1 MKNYYDYR
9 ADNQREL
16 RWLNLLLPIPMMLI
30 IGIPILV
37 FHRAFASWQ
46 AGLECFLVYFL
57 IWYGLTLGF
66 AYFKMREPLD
76 SVTGKLAVK
85 QVDDDSVLANVV
97 EELAVG
103 FAMKKPAVYIVR
115 DAKEPNAFAI
125 SNNRQNMIV
134 VTQPLLDLLT
144 RSELSGVIGHELAHL
159 KAKDSAIMMRF
170 SLYVASIAAFF
181 LFGFVFLLFGG
192 VMFVGSLG

>member
-57 IWYGLTLGF
+57 NW
-66 AYFKMREPLD
+66 AC
-76 SVTGKLAVK
+76 
-85 QVDDDSVLANVV
+85 
-97 EELAVG
+97 
-103 FAMKKPAVYIVR
+103 
-115 DAKEPNAFAI
+115 
-125 SNNRQNMIV
+125 QNEV
-134 VTQPLLDLLT
+134 DLLN
-144 RSELSGVIGHELAHL
+144 
-159 KAKDSAIMMRF
+159 
-170 SLYVASIAAFF
+170 
-181 LFGFVFLLFGG
+181 
-192 VMFVGSLG
+192 